1 MGVKFYIAAMEAQ
14 WDEGGGRILLG
25 DDTGIGEVMLRG
37 CGRLI
42 SIVLDLG
49 FQLDS
54 VVRAYIVDH
63 MCTEFR
69 RAKNYG
75 SSGA

>member
-14 WDEGGGRILLG
+14 WDEGGGRLLLG
-25 DDTGIGEVMLRG
+25 DNTVVGEVMLRG

-42 SIVLDLG
+42 SNVSDLG

-54 VVRAYIVDH
+54 VVCAHIFDRL
-63 MCTEFR
+63 CT
-69 RAKNYG
+69 
-75 SSGA
+75 